1 MHRVILCCCLS
12 VALPVCLSC
21 HQGQFGFLLPDDQI
35 IPNAE
40 EMVPAMYEY
49 GQAVLEAFRG
59 AEARRADLERSIRTH
74 KVG

>member
-1 MHRVILCCCLS
+1 M
-12 VALPVCLSC
+12 ALPVCLSC

-59 AEARRADLERSIRTH
+59 AEARRRRHRGQSWSQSRRGNTS
-74 KVG
+74 GSG